1 MRDKENKAEELN
13 NQYDPDNQKN
23 ENNNKGL
30 FDWIYKL
37 FISSDSLLLLFGLFI
52 VFYFCLQKMRQR
64 FGNRDK
70 YNNNTTSNKKT
81 NKNNKSNKK
90 EKIQIYIIYALYAYD
105 YILILFFYLM
115 KYILYILYI

>member
-13 NQYDPDNQKN
+13 NQYEPDNQKN

-52 VFYFCLQKMRQR
+52 VFYFCLQKMKQR

-70 YNNNTTSNKKT
+70 YSNNNTTNNKKQIRIIRVI
-81 NKNNKSNKK
+81 KK
-90 EKIQIYIIYALYAYD
+90 KKYR
-105 YILILFFYLM
+105 
-115 KYILYILYI
+115 YILYMHYMHMIIF